1 MFFNTLIYVYE
12 PLEMGSAVIELSKG
26 YTRYFGEIPHSKPP
40 CYERVGWYV

>member
-1 MFFNTLIYVYE
+1 LQQEQMW
-12 PLEMGSAVIELSKG
+12 